1 MRNFPYTGGG
11 SLPYTGGGSFRHPEV
26 VDVDCRVVDAT
37 PTKVDLS
44 VPIFRFLT
52 VTPCLLSMLGGVLD
66 LWSGPA
72 SMIGAS
78 VSLLALVGLNC
89 WLDPSR
95 LRPILGHVIGV
106 AVLAVL
112 FSVHLWRGA

>member
-1 MRNFPYTGGG
+1 MYKLPYIGGG
-11 SLPYTGGGSFRHPEV
+11 SNRPI
-26 VDVDCRVVDAT
+26 DAAYR
-37 PTKVDLS
+37 DLAPVAGRS
-44 VPIFRFLT
+44 MSIPIFRFLT

-72 SMIGAS
+72 SMVGAS

-95 LRPILGHVIGV
+95 LRPILGHVAAV
-106 AVLAVL
+106 AVLAGL
-112 FSVHLWRGA
+112 FSVHLWRAA